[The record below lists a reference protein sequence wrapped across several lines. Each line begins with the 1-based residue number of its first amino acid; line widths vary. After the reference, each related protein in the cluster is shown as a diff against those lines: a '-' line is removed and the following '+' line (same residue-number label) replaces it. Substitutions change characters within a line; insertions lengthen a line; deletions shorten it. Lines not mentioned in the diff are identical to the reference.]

1 MPPYHDSFLLIH
13 AYDRMRCVL
22 RREALGVK
30 MYVAM
35 PKINHSNHFREKMNL
50 MSSERGAR
58 QTDKGRKT
66 IGATRK
72 GLASTSPHQINSY
85 ERTPNS
91 SQLKTQKNIFLINK
105 IKLIF
110 TGNIMIILFI
120 PAIIIKV
127 DKDNNQKPTPF
138 TPTPSLSNI

>member
-1 MPPYHDSFLLIH
+1 MD
-13 AYDRMRCVL
+13 
-22 RREALGVK
+22 
-30 MYVAM
+30 
-35 PKINHSNHFREKMNL
+35 L
-50 MSSERGAR
+50 MSSERRAR
-58 QTDKGRKT
+58 KTDKGRKT
-66 IGATRK
+66 IGVARK

-120 PAIIIKV
+120 SAIIIKV
-127 DKDNNQKPTPF
+127 DKDNNRKRTPF
-138 TPTPSLSNI
+138 TPPSSLSNI

>member
-1 MPPYHDSFLLIH
+1 
-13 AYDRMRCVL
+13 L
-22 RREALGVK
+22 RREA
-30 MYVAM
+30 VAVCQNGCS
-35 PKINHSNHFREKMNL
+35 PCLKRNHGNHFREKMDS
-50 MSSERGAR
+50 MSSERGAQ

-72 GLASTSPHQINSY
+72 GLAWTSPHQINSY

-91 SQLKTQKNIFLINK
+91 SQLKTQKNIFLMNK

-120 PAIIIKV
+120 SAIIIKV
-127 DKDNNQKPTPF
+127 DQDNNQKPTPF
-138 TPTPSLSNI
+138 TPPFSLSII

>member
-1 MPPYHDSFLLIH
+1 MLPI
-13 AYDRMRCVL
+13 
-22 RREALGVK
+22 
-30 MYVAM
+30 
-35 PKINHSNHFREKMNL
+35 PKINHGNHFREKMNL

-120 PAIIIKV
+120 SAIIIKV
-127 DKDNNQKPTPF
+127 DQDNNQKPTPF
-138 TPTPSLSNI
+138 TPPFSLSNI